1 MELSEKAREALLSA
15 ASAQDVAATLAAE
28 GIDADDEMAR
38 RIWREAC
45 ARRGEDELS
54 VDELAAVGGGTRRD
68 FGRDGCAATVE
79 SGSWCW
85 SNDSCHSWDVVY
97 YNHRA
102 TYPCPKC
109 GAGMVP
115 SNSDI
120 RLAKYLAC
128 PGCGYYMYNPAYGL

>member
-54 VDELAAVGGGTRRD
+54 VSLAGPVSRLTAKERETLMTAQSQKEIFDLFDQAGFFRLAA
-68 FGRDGCAATVE
+68 
-79 SGSWCW
+79 
-85 SNDSCHSWDVVY
+85 N
-97 YNHRA
+97 
-102 TYPCPKC
+102 K
-109 GAGMVP
+109 
-115 SNSDI
+115 
-120 RLAKYLAC
+120 
-128 PGCGYYMYNPAYGL
+128 